1 MHTWRTQEEETLP
14 RFLDVPTYKIEP
26 EHTLLLYYKPT
37 AWKRKLKHQDRA
49 NVHKRWRSAGVWRE
63 REGRYWSA
71 VGHEGRIHCV
81 LLLTQTIDH
90 HKETIFTKWVQFP
103 GSSWKIRVACAVCS
117 LQPAGR
123 DHCVLLR
130 APRKLLTIPRKRSS
144 LSGLNTRGFEG
155 GGGALMENMGGV
167 CGVLPK
173 TWRVHPLR
181 CVARTTQTID
191 HPKETIFT
199 QWAQHLRVGELME
212 NPGGVCGWGWG
223 LSENTEG
230 DMRCAFLNF
239 YPNLHLICYPRRGMI
254 KDRPWFQL
262 VPKFTPLQP
271 QM

>member
-14 RFLDVPTYKIEP
+14 RFLDVPTYKIQP

-155 GGGALMENMGGV
+155 GGPRSWKIWVAYAVCFLKPEGCTHCFVLRAPRRLLTITRKRSSLSGLNTRGWGSSWKIRVACAGGGGV
-167 CGVLPK
+167 FRKIQRGICVVL
-173 TWRVHPLR
+173 
-181 CVARTTQTID
+181 
-191 HPKETIFT
+191 
-199 QWAQHLRVGELME
+199 
-212 NPGGVCGWGWG
+212 
-223 LSENTEG
+223 S
-230 DMRCAFLNF
+230 
-239 YPNLHLICYPRRGMI
+239 
-254 KDRPWFQL
+254 
-262 VPKFTPLQP
+262 
-271 QM
+271 